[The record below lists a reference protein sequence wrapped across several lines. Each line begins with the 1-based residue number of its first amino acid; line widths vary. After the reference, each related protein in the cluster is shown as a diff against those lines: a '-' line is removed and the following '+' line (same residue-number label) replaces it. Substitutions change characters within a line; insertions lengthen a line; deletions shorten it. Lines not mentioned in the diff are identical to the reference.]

1 MRCARRGARAR
12 DTRDTPR
19 WEVPI
24 DQISTLRRVEAPI
37 YTRARPQRPRLFSP
51 VTPWNTPFP
60 ARQNTHLRRGLGGP
74 NADGSGADAV
84 LGVPEA
90 DTASNT
96 RAVGTTSESGRSV
109 RVGVR
114 VRSSGFAAARI
125 RSFTRIETRAKVSL
139 EWVLPDGGEAHVRTR
154 I

>member
-1 MRCARRGARAR
+1 MEHPLSGC
-12 DTRDTPR
+12 P
-19 WEVPI
+19 
-24 DQISTLRRVEAPI
+24 
-37 YTRARPQRPRLFSP
+37 
-51 VTPWNTPFP
+51 
-60 ARQNTHLRRGLGGP
+60 NTHRRSGLGGP

-125 RSFTRIETRAKVSL
+125 RSFTRIETRAKVFL
-139 EWVLPDGGEAHVRTR
+139 GMGVTRRLGEAHVRTR

>member
-1 MRCARRGARAR
+1 MEHPLSGC
-12 DTRDTPR
+12 P
-19 WEVPI
+19 
-24 DQISTLRRVEAPI
+24 
-37 YTRARPQRPRLFSP
+37 
-51 VTPWNTPFP
+51 
-60 ARQNTHLRRGLGGP
+60 NTHRRRGLGGP

-90 DTASNT
+90 DTASDT

-125 RSFTRIETRAKVSL
+125 RSFTRIETRAKVFL
-139 EWVLPDGGEAHVRTR
+139 EWVLPDERTSHFVWVFSTDDLCDVFATVCKPTKSTRALDFGGHEIFARDVPFCMG